1 MKRQYVKPIAK
12 LVDFEYDEQVVATST
27 PCVQYNQWSYV
38 YPGQGLCQEKLRGI
52 PYARTFSECIWI
64 DSE

>member
-38 YPGQGLCQEKLRGI
+38 YPGQGLCR
-52 PYARTFSECIWI
+52 RN
-64 DSE
+64 